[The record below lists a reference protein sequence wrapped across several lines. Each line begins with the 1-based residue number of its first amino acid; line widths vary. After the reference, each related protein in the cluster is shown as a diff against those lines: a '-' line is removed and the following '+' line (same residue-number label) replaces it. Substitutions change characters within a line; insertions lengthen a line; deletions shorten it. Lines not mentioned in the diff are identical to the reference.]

1 MGKKEE
7 DGDEVDASAV
17 KKTLAFFSGRKSKLV
32 LGAIG
37 TGLAVVGCASAY
49 SSSSSSPSSS
59 SSSPFSLSSL
69 SSSASS
75 LLSQGKMLGSST
87 SLEGQATEVKLGV
100 NYNHDIELFNGG
112 MLPADEAIDAKPNL
126 VYIKIPKTGSTTMA
140 NIVRRVSVHHGI
152 GNVA

>member
-1 MGKKEE
+1 MLFKKKAALTHKKRARNEFILISRSSSDTHTHTHKHREKREEREREGFYERSSPLVEGDQQQRLIMGKKEE
-7 DGDEVDASAV
+7 DGDEVDASSV

-75 LLSQGKMLGSST
+75 LLSHGKMLGSST
-87 SLEGQATEVKLGV
+87 SLEG
-100 NYNHDIELFNGG
+100 
-112 MLPADEAIDAKPNL
+112 
-126 VYIKIPKTGSTTMA
+126 
-140 NIVRRVSVHHGI
+140 
-152 GNVA
+152 